1 MISFES
7 KITIQVNENVYLKS
21 PETSDLGRKIVK
33 GSIELIDD
41 IGFEDFTFKKLA
53 QHISSTEA
61 SIYRYFESKHSLL
74 SYLVLWY
81 WGWQQYRLTL
91 RIANIDD
98 PMERLR
104 RAVLV
109 LTEQIE
115 EDSTFSQIN
124 EVQLNKIVIAESSKI
139 FLNKKVDKDNDS
151 GFFLPY
157 KELVQ
162 VVSDIILEI
171 NPCFKYPHML
181 VSTIIEGSHH
191 QRFFA
196 EHLPRLTNFV
206 EGEDAITN
214 FYQESVTKIIA
225 NK

>member
-7 KITIQVNENVYLKS
+7 KITIQVNENVYIKS

-33 GSIELIDD
+33 GSIELIDE

-53 QHISSTEA
+53 CHISSTEA

-81 WGWQQYRLTL
+81 WGWQQYRLIL
-91 RIANIDD
+91 RITNIDN

-104 RAVLV
+104 RAILV

-124 EVQLNKIVIAESSKI
+124 EVLLNKIVIAESSKI
-139 FLNKKVDKDNDS
+139 FLNKKVEKDNDS

-171 NPCFKYPHML
+171 NAKYKYPHML
-181 VSTIIEGSHH
+181 VTTIIEGSHH
-191 QRFFA
+191 QRYFA
-196 EHLPRLTNFV
+196 EHLPRLTNV
-206 EGEDAITN
+206 VAGEDAITS
-214 FYQESVTKIIA
+214 FYQEMVTKIIA

>member
-1 MISFES
+1 MMTFDS
-7 KITIQVNENVYLKS
+7 KITIQVNENVYIKS
-21 PETSDLGRKIVK
+21 PDTSELGRKIVK
-33 GSIELIDD
+33 GSIELIDE
-41 IGFEDFTFKKLA
+41 IGFEDFNFKKLA
-53 QHISSTEA
+53 IHISSTEA

-81 WGWQQYRLTL
+81 WGWQQYRMTL
-91 RIANIDD
+91 RITNIED
-98 PMERLR
+98 PLERLK
-104 RAVLV
+104 RAIMV

-124 EVQLNKIVIAESSKI
+124 EVLLNKIVIAESSKI
-139 FLNKKVDKDNDS
+139 FLNKKVDQDNDS

-171 NPCFKYPHML
+171 NANFKYPHML
-181 VSTIIEGSHH
+181 VTTIIEGSHH
-191 QRFFA
+191 QRYFA
-196 EHLPRLTNFV
+196 EHLPRLTNVV
-206 EGEDAITN
+206 EGEDAITS
-214 FYQESVTKIIA
+214 FYQEMVTKIIA